1 MELLGDNSNNINQTN
16 QDINEIGIKSK
27 AKVTAKFQGLSDF
40 DIWKRFKAG
49 DLDAFSCIYFNH
61 YSTLYNY
68 GHQLS
73 RDTEFVEDCIQEVF
87 LDIYKTR
94 NRLTNVHS
102 IKFYLIKS
110 LKSKYLRNSKTYSR
124 TKESEKY
131 SSEYEFQ
138 FNFSAEEKIINAQLN
153 EELINKLN
161 NALEALTNRQ
171 REAIYYF
178 YYENLSIDE
187 IALIMGVSHRRTVQ
201 NIIYRSIA
209 LLRSQIDITSL
220 LLLFFIDQASKTV

>member
-1 MELLGDNSNNINQTN
+1 MELLRDNNKKNSFPIEHDRNI
-16 QDINEIGIKSK
+16 GSKSK
-27 AKVTAKFQGLSDF
+27 AKITAKFHGLSDI
-40 DIWKRFKAG
+40 DIWKKFKGG
-49 DLDAFSCIYFNH
+49 DLDAFSHIYFKY

-73 RDTEFVEDCIQEVF
+73 SDTEFIEDCIQEVF
-87 LDIYKTR
+87 LDIYKSR
-94 NRLTNVHS
+94 DRLSIAKS

-110 LKSKYLRNSKTYSR
+110 LKSKYLRTLKTYSR
-124 TKESEKY
+124 AKENEKY

-161 NALEALTNRQ
+161 KALEALTHRQ
-171 REAIYYF
+171 REVIYYYF
-178 YYENLSIDE
+178 YENLSVDE
-187 IALIMGVSHRRTVQ
+187 IAEITGVSHRRTIQ

-209 LLRSQIDITSL
+209 LLRDQIDMASL
-220 LLLFFIDQASKTV
+220 LLFTLITTPH